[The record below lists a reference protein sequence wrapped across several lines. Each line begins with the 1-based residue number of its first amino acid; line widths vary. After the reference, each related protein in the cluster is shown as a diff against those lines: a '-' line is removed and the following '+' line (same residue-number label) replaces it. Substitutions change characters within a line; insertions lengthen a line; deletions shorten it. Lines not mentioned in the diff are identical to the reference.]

1 MNALDYCSACLAV
14 TDFHTKA
21 YFFASYQEGW
31 GGGKVWIGGE
41 VSENGETLL
50 QVSGEEATV
59 APFLCMF
66 PLCGRPVYS
75 QMISQMCFNFSFP
88 AF

>member
-31 GGGKVWIGGE
+31 GGQSVDRRRSFREWRNTSSGLGRRSYCGSILVH
-41 VSENGETLL
+41 VSALWQTS
-50 QVSGEEATV
+50 V
-59 APFLCMF
+59 
-66 PLCGRPVYS
+66 
-75 QMISQMCFNFSFP
+75 
-88 AF
+88 